1 MKDAAVIVGVAGAV
15 GQGRA
20 GRQSTPAARWSV
32 VGDGCGDG
40 PEW

>member
-20 GRQSTPAARWSV
+20 GRQSTPAAR
-32 VGDGCGDG
+32 
-40 PEW
+40 